1 MVIHNNNLNNVKINV
16 ESKNYQTLKEQTVNQ
31 IRHDELLLTG
41 CLTIIN
47 SKLNNVEINFN
58 YSNCEDAINFIRSD
72 GNIENLKVENAEFDA
87 IDADSSNIVFENVEV
102 VNAYNDCLDFSFGN
116 YLVKNLNVK
125 NCGDK
130 GLSVGEKSLVNVS
143 DFNSTKAS
151 ISFVSKDSS
160 ILVLNNFISDFD
172 KKNICGKIYKK
183 KQEFDGAEIIL
194 NNKIDCKVST
204 DQFSK
209 LTYLY

>member
-1 MVIHNNNLNNVKINV
+1 M
-16 ESKNYQTLKEQTVNQ
+16 
-31 IRHDELLLTG
+31 
-41 CLTIIN
+41 
-47 SKLNNVEINFN
+47 
-58 YSNCEDAINFIRSD
+58 
-72 GNIENLKVENAEFDA
+72 
-87 IDADSSNIVFENVEV
+87 
-102 VNAYNDCLDFSFGN
+102 
-116 YLVKNLNVK
+116 
-125 NCGDK
+125 
-130 GLSVGEKSLVNVS
+130 VNVS

-172 KKNICGKIYKK
+172 KKNICGKAYKK